1 MDNVNGK
8 NTVQKQPGL
17 LTKLIANDNFGVSI
31 ALIILV
37 VAMALFAPNFTT
49 LNNIFNVLLQ
59 IAQVGIVAVGMTYVI
74 LTAGIDLSVGSIIA
88 FDGLAM
94 AMMMKA
100 GVPVIGAILAGIVV
114 GGLVGA
120 LNGFLIAKL
129 NLQPF
134 VATLGTMTMF
144 RGLAY
149 TISGGQPVY
158 TLPQSFDV
166 LGGSIGVIP
175 IPAIIM
181 VVIFILGAYVLRYT
195 KFGRHIYAIGGNEVA
210 AKLSGI
216 NVKRH
221 IAFVYIISGVC
232 CALAAII
239 LTARLDSAVPTAA
252 DGIELDVIAAVAI
265 GGTDMQG
272 GKGAISGTI
281 IGALIT
287 GVIANGLNLLDVAQG
302 PQRFVKGVI
311 IILAVILQVVK
322 KRKQA

>member
-1 MDNVNGK
+1 MESTQVKTPQRESVWRRLVSNN
-8 NTVQKQPGL
+8 
-17 LTKLIANDNFGVSI
+17 NFGVSI
-31 ALIILV
+31 ALIILL
-37 VAMALFAPNFTT
+37 VAMAAFAPNFTT

-59 IAQVGIVAVGMTYVI
+59 IAQVGTIAVGMTYVI
-74 LTAGIDLSVGSIIA
+74 LTAGIDLSVGSIVA

-94 AMMMKA
+94 AMMMKT
-100 GVPVIGAILAGIVV
+100 GVPVVLAILAGLVI
-114 GGLVGA
+114 GGAIGG
-120 LNGFLIAKL
+120 LNGFLVAKL

-158 TLPQSFDV
+158 TLPAAFDY

-175 IPAIIM
+175 IPAILM
-181 VVIFILGAYVLRYT
+181 VIVFIIGAYTLKYT
-195 KFGRHIYAIGGNEVA
+195 KFGRHIYAIGGNAEA
-210 AKLSGI
+210 SKLSGI
-216 NVKRH
+216 KVKRNT
-221 IAFVYIISGVC
+221 AMVYIISGLC
-232 CALAAII
+232 CAIAAVI

-272 GKGAISGTI
+272 GKGAIFGTI
-281 IGALIT
+281 IGALIM

-311 IILAVILQVVK
+311 IILAVVLQVIRN
-322 KRKQA
+322 RK